1 MRRRLLLPIVMILLL
16 TASLTA
22 NAEDNRTYISD
33 TAINACVQYGE
44 QYGICPELLMAIIE
58 AESSGNPKAQNDG
71 CMGLMQISERW
82 HRDRM
87 ERLGVKDIFDE
98 KGNILVGVDYLAE
111 LRDRY
116 SDLAMVLMTYNGDS
130 LADEFYETGEISEY
144 ALQIMERSAE
154 LEQIHEEQKGE

>member
-1 MRRRLLLPIVMILLL
+1 MRKQLLLPIIMVLLL
-16 TASLTA
+16 IPSLAVTAGDK
-22 NAEDNRTYISD
+22 ETYISKS
-33 TAINACVQYGE
+33 TREACIEYGE

-58 AESSGNPKAQNDG
+58 AESSGNPKAQNGG

-130 LADEFYETGEISEY
+130 LADEFYETGNISEY
-144 ALQIMERSAE
+144 ALKIMERSAE
-154 LEQIHEEQKGE
+154 LEQIHENMKGE